1 MIKQSN
7 CYIIG
12 SNQWLVKLI
21 NIDLSFLI
29 LPYAGNTQPL
39 FTYEMRLWIFYYF
52 RYFIYTK
59 IVTILIQGQSAGNN
73 SPIWIGTSETTRNNI
88 ESNNIQRS
96 NSQENIEG
104 VSEHVPT
111 HLKPQTDE
119 AFGHYLAGLIDG
131 DGTSSKYRITI
142 AFNVLDA
149 SLAYYIKKRIGY
161 GTVRKIEDKNA
172 ILLTITK
179 REGLEKVINLING
192 KLRVQFKIDAINKN
206 IINAYSGSFVSGATP
221 RGASGAYQI
230 KDELHL
236 NTSSDLDN
244 HWLAGFLDA
253 DGSFQIKTLVSSA
266 PAQGVAIGEALASPR
281 ISGSRRVEIRLY
293 VQIDQES
300 RRLLDLIKDKFGGN
314 IGYKKSQDSYYY
326 SSTSFSSAKKFIW
339 YLDRYHL
346 LSSKHLNYLKW
357 RKAYRLVQS
366 QKHLTLEG
374 QEKIKKLK
382 STMISYSN

>member
-1 MIKQSN
+1 MHPEVL
-7 CYIIG
+7 Y
-12 SNQWLVKLI
+12 QWLVKLI

-39 FTYEMRLWIFYYF
+39 FTYEMRLWIFYSL

-88 ESNNIQRS
+88 ESNNIKRS

-206 IINAYSGSFVSGATP
+206 IINAYSGTFGFP
-221 RGASGAYQI
+221 SGAYQI

-253 DGSFQIKTLVSSA
+253 DGSFQIQTLVSS
-266 PAQGVAIGEALASPR
+266 PKGTGVASASPR

-366 QKHLTLEG
+366 QNHLTLEG

-382 STMISYSN
+382 SSMNSGTPL

>member
-1 MIKQSN
+1 M
-7 CYIIG
+7 
-12 SNQWLVKLI
+12 
-21 NIDLSFLI
+21 
-29 LPYAGNTQPL
+29 PYAGNTQPL
-39 FTYEMRLWIFYYF
+39 FTYEMRLWIFYF
-52 RYFIYTK
+52 LRYFIYTK

-88 ESNNIQRS
+88 ESNNIKRS
-96 NSQENIEG
+96 NSQENIEA

-161 GTVRKIEDKNA
+161 GKVRKIEDKNA

-192 KLRVQFKIDAINKN
+192 KLRVQFKMDAINKN
-206 IINAYSGSFVSGATP
+206 IINAYSGSF
-221 RGASGAYQI
+221 RGGAYPLQI

-266 PAQGVAIGEALASPR
+266 QGVARAPLASPN
-281 ISGSRRVEIRLY
+281 GSRRVEIRLY

-314 IGYKKSQDSYYY
+314 IGYKKSQQSYYY

-382 STMISYSN
+382 STMNSFY

>member
-1 MIKQSN
+1 M
-7 CYIIG
+7 
-12 SNQWLVKLI
+12 
-21 NIDLSFLI
+21 
-29 LPYAGNTQPL
+29 
-39 FTYEMRLWIFYYF
+39 
-52 RYFIYTK
+52 
-59 IVTILIQGQSAGNN
+59 
-73 SPIWIGTSETTRNNI
+73 
-88 ESNNIQRS
+88 
-96 NSQENIEG
+96 
-104 VSEHVPT
+104 
-111 HLKPQTDE
+111 
-119 AFGHYLAGLIDG
+119 
-131 DGTSSKYRITI
+131 
-142 AFNVLDA
+142 DA

-206 IINAYSGSFVSGATP
+206 IINAYSGTFVSGATP

-281 ISGSRRVEIRLY
+281 ISPSPLWGVGGDGSRRVEIRLY

-326 SSTSFSSAKKFIW
+326 SSTSFSSAKKFI
-339 YLDRYHL
+339 
-346 LSSKHLNYLKW
+346 
-357 RKAYRLVQS
+357 
-366 QKHLTLEG
+366 
-374 QEKIKKLK
+374 
-382 STMISYSN
+382 

>member
-1 MIKQSN
+1 
-7 CYIIG
+7 
-12 SNQWLVKLI
+12 
-21 NIDLSFLI
+21 
-29 LPYAGNTQPL
+29 
-39 FTYEMRLWIFYYF
+39 MRLWIFYSL

-73 SPIWIGTSETTRNNI
+73 SPIWIGSSETTRNNI
-88 ESNNIQRS
+88 ESNNIKRC
-96 NSQENIEG
+96 NSQENIEV

-131 DGTSSKYRITI
+131 DGTSSKSRISI

-161 GTVRKIEDKNA
+161 GRVRKIECFDKNA

-206 IINAYSGSFVSGATP
+206 IINAYSGSEARP
-221 RGASGAYQI
+221 LKI

-266 PAQGVAIGEALASPR
+266 LGVASASPY
-281 ISGSRRVEIRLY
+281 GSRRVEIRLY

-314 IGYKKSQDSYYY
+314 IGYRKSQDSYYY

-366 QKHLTLEG
+366 QNHLTLEG
-374 QEKIKKLK
+374 QEKIKKLQ
-382 STMISYSN
+382 SSMISF

>member
-1 MIKQSN
+1 MHPEVS
-7 CYIIG
+7 YL
-12 SNQWLVKLI
+12 WLVKLI

-39 FTYEMRLWIFYYF
+39 FTYEMRFWIFYSLG
-52 RYFIYTK
+52 YFIYTK

-73 SPIWIGTSETTRNNI
+73 SLWIGTSETTRNNI
-88 ESNNIQRS
+88 ESNNITRS
-96 NSQENIEG
+96 NSQEKIVA

-131 DGTSSKYRITI
+131 DGASSKYRITI

-161 GTVRKIEDKNA
+161 GTVKKIADQNA
-172 ILLTITK
+172 IILTITK

-192 KLRVQFKIDAINKN
+192 KQRVQFKIDAINKN
-206 IINAYSGSFVSGATP
+206 IINAYSVAELP
-221 RGASGAYQI
+221 LLI

-253 DGSFQIKTLVSSA
+253 EGSFKIKTLVSSA
-266 PAQGVAIGEALASPR
+266 QGVGSASPN
-281 ISGSRRVEIRLY
+281 GSSRVEIRLY

-314 IGYKKSQDSYYY
+314 IVYSKSQDSYYY

-382 STMISYSN
+382 SSMNSYSN

>member
-1 MIKQSN
+1 
-7 CYIIG
+7 
-12 SNQWLVKLI
+12 
-21 NIDLSFLI
+21 
-29 LPYAGNTQPL
+29 
-39 FTYEMRLWIFYYF
+39 MRLWIFYSL
-52 RYFIYTK
+52 RYYIYTK

-73 SPIWIGTSETTRNNI
+73 SPIWIGSSETTRNNI
-88 ESNNIQRS
+88 ESNNIKRC

-131 DGTSSKYRITI
+131 DGTSSKSRISI

-161 GTVRKIEDKNA
+161 GRVRKIECFDKNA

-206 IINAYSGSFVSGATP
+206 IINAYSGSEARPFK
-221 RGASGAYQI
+221 I

-266 PAQGVAIGEALASPR
+266 LGVASASPH
-281 ISGSRRVEIRLY
+281 GSRRVEIRLY
-293 VQIDQES
+293 VQMDQES

-314 IGYKKSQDSYYY
+314 IGYRKSKDSYYY

-374 QEKIKKLK
+374 QEKIKKLQ
-382 STMISYSN
+382 SSMNSF